1 MAHAA
6 LHFSV
11 GMVTGMGVLA
21 PRVLRALRARAPT
34 AAAIRQWVVAA
45 WLLGV
50 YALVPSFLPHIGLPT
65 AVCDGWWINVFLFHP
80 LLNVLIPRGTL
91 LGELTLLA
99 CLAFQ
104 YACVLAALIRAKRM
118 QV

>member
-11 GMVTGMGVLA
+11 GMMTGMGVLA
-21 PRVLRALRARAPT
+21 PRVLRALRARAP
-34 AAAIRQWVVAA
+34 AAVAMRQWVVAA

-50 YALVPSFLPHIGLPT
+50 YALVPSFLPHIGVPT
-65 AVCDGWWINVFLFHP
+65 GLCNGWWMNVFLFHP

-91 LGELTLLA
+91 LGELALLA

-104 YACVLAALIRAKRM
+104 YACVLAVLIRVKRR